1 MEKGEPE
8 SIAMVRDRTRP
19 TARNDS
25 SRTLTPAPG
34 TQTAPVVME
43 GEGSQKR
50 MMFMLPAEYDSMDK
64 IPKPTNPKV
73 HIAEVP
79 SEVGVV
85 HRYNGSMEAG
95 RNRDQARALAGQLIE
110 DGVPDVTEE
119 HVLENFQFWGYNPP
133 FTLPYFRR
141 NEVWLK
147 LDGDQVTYLQEKFP
161 SGGLVGGS
169 RGGGSALGAAGI
181 AGLVVGVAAI
191 GLVMRRRGS
200 SSPSY
205 SPLR

>member
-1 MEKGEPE
+1 
-8 SIAMVRDRTRP
+8 
-19 TARNDS
+19 
-25 SRTLTPAPG
+25 
-34 TQTAPVVME
+34 ME

-64 IPKPTNPKV
+64 IPKPTNPNV

-95 RNRDQARALAGQLIE
+95 RNRDKARALADQLME
-110 DGVPDVTEE
+110 DGVPDITEE
-119 HVLENFQFWGYNPP
+119 HVLEHFQFWGYNPP

-147 LDGDQVTYLQEKFP
+147 LDDSQVTYLQEKFP
-161 SGGLVGGS
+161 STSGGLVGGS
-169 RGGGSALGAAGI
+169 RGGKSALGAVGI
-181 AGLVVGVAAI
+181 VGLVVGVAAI
-191 GLVMRRRGS
+191 GLVMRKKGS

-205 SPLR
+205 SPLRR